1 MTDAATCLDCGG
13 EMLVHQPSP
22 LGAGGPEGH
31 NERILDGDRTR
42 VAVCNAC
49 DQGWLQ
55 SPGSDSWT
63 RIDRVGS
70 RHP

>member
-1 MTDAATCLDCGG
+1 MTDTANCLDCGG
-13 EMLVHQPSP
+13 EMFVHQPSA
-22 LGAGGPEGH
+22 LGAGTPE
-31 NERILDGDRTR
+31 ERERSLEEDRTR

-49 DQGWLQ
+49 DEIWLQ

-63 RIDRVGS
+63 RVDRVGS